1 MRKIYLILFSIVHLL
16 TFAQLPKNYVD
27 TIPKYDV
34 LIKCSNINDFNKANE
49 IIKRSLNHYYNNTD
63 NWCNP
68 LWDSTYYYC
77 EVPDS
82 MHTVQGRPSRLD
94 YIAVLRIENGNVF
107 VKESP
112 ALNDGIITAYELYFI
127 LSNHAVVDRK
137 KLTQFKK

>member
-1 MRKIYLILFSIVHLL
+1 MRKLLIILFTAITLSGYCQFHDMPI
-16 TFAQLPKNYVD
+16 D
-27 TIPKYDV
+27 TTPNFDV
-34 LIKCSNINDFNKANE
+34 IIKCSNINDERKAEE
-49 IIKRSLNHYYNNTD
+49 IIERVLLHYGVLKG
-63 NWCNP
+63 NWNCN